1 MGEGLRSLSL
11 EIKEIGYMQEKGI
24 DGEKYNIKVAER
36 CFQILDLAVAKNNA
50 ITIQD
55 VTQALGVNTNMA
67 FRLLNSIAKAGY
79 LDKDPISGSFVLS
92 MKCLRLSTTALQSN
106 SLRKL
111 TMPYLELIWHS
122 FPKANINM
130 GIKNGDDILV
140 IDRIDGNSLP
150 RTYFT
155 PGKKI
160 PFHCSGLGK
169 VLTCSLS
176 DEEIRAMAERCGLK
190 QYTPK
195 TITSID
201 KLIEELHAVRAE
213 RVGRDRN
220 EFIVDDNCSAVP
232 IFNAN
237 GEIVAGISVSALVNT
252 MSEKEIEACIPKLKE
267 TADRISGV
275 LGYQSV

>member
-55 VTQALGVNTNMA
+55 VTQALDVNTNMA

-169 VLTCSLS
+169 VLTCSLP

-201 KLIEELHAVRAE
+201 KLLDELHAVRAE

>member
-1 MGEGLRSLSL
+1 
-11 EIKEIGYMQEKGI
+11 MQEKGI

-55 VTQALGVNTNMA
+55 VTQALDVNTNMA
-67 FRLLNSIAKAGY
+67 FRLLNSIANAGY

-176 DEEIRAMAERCGLK
+176 DEETRAMAERCGLK

-195 TITSID
+195 TITSVD

>member
-1 MGEGLRSLSL
+1 
-11 EIKEIGYMQEKGI
+11 MQEKGI

-67 FRLLNSIAKAGY
+67 FRLLNSIANAGY

-195 TITSID
+195 TITSVD

>member
-55 VTQALGVNTNMA
+55 VTQALDVNTNMA

-195 TITSID
+195 TITSVD
-201 KLIEELHAVRAE
+201 KLIDELHAVRAE

>member
-1 MGEGLRSLSL
+1 
-11 EIKEIGYMQEKGI
+11 MQDKCI

-36 CFQILDLAVAKNNA
+36 CFQILDLAVSKNNA

-55 VTQALGVNTNMA
+55 VCQSLGVNTNMA
-67 FRLLNSIAKAGY
+67 FRLLNSIANSGY

-111 TMPYLELIWHS
+111 TMPYLELLWHS

-130 GIKNGDDILV
+130 GIKSGDDILI
-140 IDRIDGNSLP
+140 IDRIDGNTLP

-176 DEEIRAMAERCGLK
+176 DEEIKAMADRCGLK
-190 QYTPK
+190 QYTPN
-195 TITSID
+195 TIISVD
-201 KLIEELHAVRAE
+201 ELIKELRHVREE

-232 IFNAN
+232 IFNAS
-237 GEIVAGISVSALVNT
+237 GTIVAGISVSALNNT
-252 MSEKEIEACIPKLKE
+252 MSVEEIEGCIPKLKE

-275 LGYQSV
+275 LGYQSI

>member
-55 VTQALGVNTNMA
+55 VTQALDVNTNMA

-195 TITSID
+195 TITSVD

-275 LGYQSV
+275 LGYQAV

>member
-1 MGEGLRSLSL
+1 MPDKS
-11 EIKEIGYMQEKGI
+11 I

-36 CFQILDLAVAKNNA
+36 CFQILDLAVAKNSA
-50 ITIQD
+50 VSIQD
-55 VTQALGVNTNMA
+55 VCQSLDVNPNMA
-67 FRLLNSIAKAGY
+67 FRLLNSIANAGY
-79 LDKDPISGSFVLS
+79 LDKDSVSGTFSLS

-111 TMPYLELIWHS
+111 TMPYLELLWHS

-130 GIKNGDDILV
+130 GIRNGDDILI

-160 PFHCSGLGK
+160 PFHCTGLGK
-169 VLTCSLS
+169 VLTCTLGN
-176 DEEIRAMAERCGLK
+176 DDIIAMAERCGLK
-190 QYTPK
+190 SYTPD
-195 TITSID
+195 TIVSID
-201 KLIEELHAVRAE
+201 RLMKELEKTRTE

-232 IFNAN
+232 IFNQN
-237 GEIVAGISVSALVNT
+237 GDIVAGISVSALSQN
-252 MSEKEIEACIPKLKE
+252 MSADEIEACIPKLKE

-275 LGYQSV
+275 LGYQSI